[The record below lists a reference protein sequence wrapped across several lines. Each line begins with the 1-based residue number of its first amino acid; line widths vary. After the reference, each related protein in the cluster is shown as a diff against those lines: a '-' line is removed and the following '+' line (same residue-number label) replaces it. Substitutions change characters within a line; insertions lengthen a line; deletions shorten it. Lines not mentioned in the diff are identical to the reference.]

1 MAGQRRSTGRST
13 EPADRL
19 VKALEQ
25 RFRTL
30 RQQTAGRRRRVPKEL
45 RQSVL
50 WALEAGAKASA
61 IRHACGVSSQQLVR
75 WREEATE
82 SGGDI
87 PVGSLQRT
95 AVASPPP
102 KVLEVV
108 GPPQPKPGESG
119 PVLNQPLEVE
129 LRLGDWRLSLRL
141 SPAAASQGGG

>member
-1 MAGQRRSTGRST
+1 MPGQRRSTGGFT

-30 RQQTAGRRRRVPKEL
+30 RQQTAGRRCRVPREL

-61 IRHACGVSSQQLVR
+61 IRRACGVSAQQLVR

-82 SGGDI
+82 RGGDV
-87 PVGSLQRT
+87 PGVSRQRA

-102 KVLEVV
+102 KVLEIVD
-108 GPPQPKPGESG
+108 PPQPKPGESG
-119 PVLNQPLEVE
+119 LDLNRPLEVE
-129 LRLGDWRLSLRL
+129 LRLGDWRLNLRL
-141 SPAAASQGGG
+141 SSAAASQGGS